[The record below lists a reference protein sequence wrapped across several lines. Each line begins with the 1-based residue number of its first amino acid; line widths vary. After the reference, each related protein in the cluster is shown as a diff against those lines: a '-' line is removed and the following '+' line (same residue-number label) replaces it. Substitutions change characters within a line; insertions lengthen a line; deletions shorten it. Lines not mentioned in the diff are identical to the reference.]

1 MIHFFE
7 QQAHCSALGVA
18 PPARSLY
25 RALLKEEVFSFKK
38 VSFSLFLLAKTGPH
52 LRALIT
58 GVSRCNLGPLA
69 NPALFYPVYWDRPD
83 GSARRPRSEYPE
95 SSSLY
100 SSNDF
105 DTDGHN
111 CCCCSVPL
119 SLE

>member
-7 QQAHCSALGVA
+7 QQAQCSALGVA

-69 NPALFYPVYWDRPD
+69 NPALFYPV
-83 GSARRPRSEYPE
+83 SMNLSQ
-95 SSSLY
+95 
-100 SSNDF
+100 SNSPSKGQCF
-105 DTDGHN
+105 RKG
-111 CCCCSVPL
+111 
-119 SLE
+119 